1 MAEQM
6 IRVCRVVP
14 LPKKQGQPY
23 TDDERRLILSCAP
36 IRTNVQRLA
45 QALERSPGAI
55 TQIYRWAGQGD
66 ARIASARGRNT
77 FIQQILRIRKELGWL
92 AVGGNR
98 IAQEA

>member
-1 MAEQM
+1 M
-6 IRVCRVVP
+6 IRVRRGVP
-14 LPKKQGQPY
+14 LPNKRGQPY
-23 TDDERRLILSCAP
+23 TDDELRLILPCAS
-36 IRTNVQRLA
+36 IRANVQRLA

-55 TQIYRWAGQGD
+55 TQIYRWAGQSD

-92 AVGGNR
+92 AFGGNR